1 MTKSYKE
8 GKPMSIIIA
17 VFVILLGVIGVYY
30 GVSAIVAGIIAL
42 LAALG
47 LKRD

>member
-1 MTKSYKE
+1 M
-8 GKPMSIIIA
+8 GVILAI
-17 VFVILLGVIGVYY
+17 FVILFGIIGVYY
-30 GVSAIVAGIIAL
+30 GFSAIVAGIIAL